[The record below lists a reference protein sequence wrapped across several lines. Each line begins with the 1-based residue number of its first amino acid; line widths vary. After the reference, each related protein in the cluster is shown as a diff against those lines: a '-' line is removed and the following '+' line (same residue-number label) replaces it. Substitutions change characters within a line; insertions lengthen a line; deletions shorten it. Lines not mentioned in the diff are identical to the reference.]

1 VRLDKWLWAARFF
14 KTRSLAQQAVAAGR
28 VKLNGD
34 RIKAA
39 HAVKPGDGLLIRIA
53 EFEWS
58 IAVRSLSEQR
68 GPAPQARLLYEE
80 SEASRAERGK
90 RADQRR
96 WGTEPSLQLKGRP
109 TKRNRRLLE
118 KFASREPDPSGDS
131 EP

>member
-1 VRLDKWLWAARFF
+1 VRLDKWLWAARFY

-28 VKLNGD
+28 VKLNGE

-39 HAVKPGDGLLIRIA
+39 HAVKPGDGLAIRIA

-58 IAVRSLSEQR
+58 IVVRGLSEQR
-68 GPAPQARLLYEE
+68 GPAPEAQRLYEE
-80 SEASRAERGK
+80 SAASRAERQK

-109 TKRNRRLLE
+109 TKRDRRLLE
-118 KFASREPDPSGDS
+118 KFSSRETDPADDS

>member
-1 VRLDKWLWAARFF
+1 MRVDTVRLDKWLWAARFF

-28 VKLNGD
+28 VKLNGE

-39 HAVKPGDGLLIRIA
+39 HAVKPGDGLAIRIA

-58 IAVRSLSEQR
+58 IVVRSLSAQR
-68 GPAPQARLLYEE
+68 SPAPQAQLLYEE
-80 SEASRAERGK
+80 SEASRAARQK

-109 TKRNRRLLE
+109 TKRNRRLME
-118 KFASREPDPSGDS
+118 KFADS
-131 EP
+131 AEDA

>member
-1 VRLDKWLWAARFF
+1 MRLDKWLWAARFF

-28 VKLNGD
+28 VKLNGE

-39 HAVKPGDGLLIRIA
+39 HAVKPGDGLVIRIA
-53 EFEWS
+53 EFDWS
-58 IAVRSLSEQR
+58 IAVRALSERR
-68 GPAPQARLLYEE
+68 GSAPQAQLLYEE
-80 SEASRAERGK
+80 SEASRAERQK

-96 WGTEPSLQLKGRP
+96 WGSEPALQLKGRP

-118 KFASREPDPSGDS
+118 KFASREADPADDT